1 MDITHP
7 LDKNKLQAML
17 NALLFIFGFS
27 AFLPQ
32 GLSAFVLILVLLI
45 WLISQE
51 QRQKHLQ
58 QLPSRT
64 IMFLLLAFT
73 LWPFIV
79 AVYSGWFTDTT
90 TRLFHMA
97 RVALMLQM
105 GLMATPSERLF
116 AFKGLVWGAVF
127 TSMVVLTHTIYPL
140 PEWAIWHHLLSVKGS
155 QSSRSMIMLA
165 LASGVCA
172 AMWMKTRQ
180 QADLQPSLWLIGAVV
195 FALVVGFFS
204 ISRNAQIVLLTMP
217 LVLLIHR
224 YRSLKGIFFT
234 LVACVIFSLI
244 AWTLFPSVSLRFTA
258 AIVELRNVLNNGNC
272 ESSVGVRFAMY
283 EMAWHQLLQHPW
295 MGTGVG
301 SFVDFWRPLAEKNCP
316 TTAGIRQPHND
327 FLLFAMETGWLGLLT
342 TWAVII
348 WFANK
353 FWKQATIYGT
363 AGLMLCLTFIITGMV
378 NSPMRDA
385 GIGFVMIFLMA
396 TCYENRIRK
405 SI

>member
-1 MDITHP
+1 
-7 LDKNKLQAML
+7 ML

-27 AFLPQ
+27 AFLPH
-32 GLSAFVLILVLLI
+32 GLSAVVLILILLI
-45 WLISQE
+45 WLISHD
-51 QRQKHLQ
+51 QRQSHLNRM
-58 QLPSRT
+58 PSTT
-64 IMFLLLAFT
+64 IMCLLVAFAA
-73 LWPFIV
+73 WPFIV
-79 AVYSGWFTDTT
+79 AAYSGWFTDTT

-105 GLMATPSERLF
+105 GLMATPSERLY
-116 AFKGLVWGAVF
+116 AFNGLVWGAVF
-127 TSMVVLTHTIYPL
+127 TSIVVLTHTIYPL

-195 FALVVGFFS
+195 FALVVGIFS

-224 YRSLKGIFFT
+224 YRYLKGIFFT

-301 SFVDFWRPLAEKNCP
+301 SFVDFWRPLAENNCP

>member
-1 MDITHP
+1 
-7 LDKNKLQAML
+7 ML

-27 AFLPQ
+27 AFLPH
-32 GLSAFVLILVLLI
+32 GLSAVVLILILLI
-45 WLISQE
+45 WLISHD
-51 QRQKHLQ
+51 QRQSHLNRM
-58 QLPSRT
+58 PSTT
-64 IMFLLLAFT
+64 IMCLLVAFAA
-73 LWPFIV
+73 WPFIV
-79 AVYSGWFTDTT
+79 AAYSGWFTDTT

-105 GLMATPSERLF
+105 GLMATPSERLY
-116 AFKGLVWGAVF
+116 AFNGLVWGAVF
-127 TSMVVLTHTIYPL
+127 TSIVVLTHTIYPL
-140 PEWAIWHHLLSVKGS
+140 PEWAIWHHLLAVKGS

-180 QADLQPSLWLIGAVV
+180 QADLQPTLWLIGAVV

-204 ISRNAQIVLLTMP
+204 ISRNAQIILLTMP
-217 LVLLIHR
+217 LVLIIHQ
-224 YRSLKGIFFT
+224 YRSLRGVLITAIAFIFLT
-234 LVACVIFSLI
+234 TM
-244 AWTLFPSVSLRFTA
+244 AWLFFPSISERFTQ
-258 AIVELRNVLNNGNC
+258 AIFELKSVLNSGNC

-301 SFVDFWRPLAEKNCP
+301 SFVDFWRPMAEKNCP

-327 FLLFAMETGWLGLLT
+327 YLLFAMETGWLGLLT